1 MRIPPSLLTTTAF
14 VTAGLVAI
22 VTAWTGTQAL
32 ESRSEAA
39 VRSALL
45 AQGITWAEVR
55 ASGLQL
61 RLIGTAPNEATRFR
75 VLNLASTVVD
85 SARLRDRMTVAPVKD
100 LEPPRFSVEMLRNT
114 DGISLIGL
122 LPEVVPAA
130 DAPAPAPAAADTP
143 APLAAEI
150 AAVAGDLPVSDMLET
165 ANFPAPEGWAA
176 ALKFGTE
183 ALKLLPRSKISV
195 AADQV
200 AIIAITD
207 SDAQKRRLEAELA
220 KIRPAGLTVSI
231 ELSAPRPVLT
241 PFTLRFLK
249 DDEGAR
255 FDACSADTN
264 RARDRILAA
273 GKAAGVE
280 GTVVCTVGLGVPTPS
295 WAEATA
301 AGIAA
306 VSELGGGSITF
317 SDADVTLLAAPGTPQ
332 ATFDHVVGELQ
343 TALPQV
349 FSLQATL
356 PAAATPVAQGP
367 AEFTARLAEDGRL
380 QLRGRLTDELL
391 KTAVDSYA
399 RAKFGA
405 DQVYTATRFDPELPD
420 GWPIRVLAGLEA
432 LAELHHG
439 SLTVRAD
446 SVQLTGITGNT
457 QGRARVSQ
465 ILSDKLGQGK
475 PFSVSVRYDEAFDPL
490 AALPSPQ
497 ECAADLNAVL
507 ARGKITFAPGSAE
520 IASEAGPTMEA
531 LAEILKACPVLPLE
545 IAGHT
550 DAQGSTE
557 GNLAL
562 SQARAESVRLSLQGR
577 GAPVD
582 AIQAK
587 GYGEGT
593 PIADNGTEEGR
604 EANRRIEFTLLAS
617 ALPAAAAT
625 DEPQDEAADAAPQ
638 EVTPDST
645 GSDTPPDAAPAED
658 APADPAPEVQAAPAN
673 DAAAAE
679 PEPPAA
685 ADPPAADAP
694 HDFSGDLS
702 PSVAPTEMTL
712 RPRARPARED

>member
-122 LPEVVPAA
+122 LPEVLPAA
-130 DAPAPAPAAADTP
+130 DAPAPAADDTP

-220 KIRPAGLTVSI
+220 KIRPAGLAVSI

-249 DDEGAR
+249 DEEGAR

-306 VSELGGGSITF
+306 VSELGGGSVTF

-497 ECAADLNAVL
+497 ECAADLNAIL

-520 IASEAGPTMEA
+520 IAAEAGPTMEA

-625 DEPQDEAADAAPQ
+625 DEPQDEAADETPQEAAPD
-638 EVTPDST
+638 TT
-645 GSDTPPDAAPAED
+645 ASDTPPDAAPAEE
-658 APADPAPEVQAAPAN
+658 APADPAPEVQAAPAE
-673 DAAAAE
+673 DAPAAD

-685 ADPPAADAP
+685 ANPPAADAP